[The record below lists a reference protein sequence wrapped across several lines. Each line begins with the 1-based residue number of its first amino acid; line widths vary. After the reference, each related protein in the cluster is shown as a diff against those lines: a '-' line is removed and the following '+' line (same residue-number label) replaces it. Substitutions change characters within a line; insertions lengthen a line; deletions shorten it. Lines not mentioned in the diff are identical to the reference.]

1 MTATFGEAV
10 DVEGA
15 PRLAIDMDPAHW
27 GGKRAAYEGGFG
39 TGALT
44 FVHEVVEPNIST
56 EGVAVLA
63 NTPELDSGAIRSAA
77 TELPHAGLSHDPA
90 YKVDWRPEA
99 ASVIGVSVVSDAGGD
114 GTYRLGD
121 TIAIR
126 VAFTEAEEVEGAP
139 PSEAP
144 SLQSSR
150 RRWRSPLRHYFLAS
164 Y

>member
-77 TELPHAGLSHDPA
+77 PELPHAGSA
-90 YKVDWRPEA
+90 TTRRTRSTGGRRP
-99 ASVIGVSVVSDAGGD
+99 
-114 GTYRLGD
+114 
-121 TIAIR
+121 
-126 VAFTEAEEVEGAP
+126 
-139 PSEAP
+139 
-144 SLQSSR
+144 R
-150 RRWRSPLRHYFLAS
+150 R
-164 Y
+164 